1 MDIAKRLEQEHSLT
15 LTNAII
21 KYVGDDKQR
30 FKELMTVFLNGEY
43 RITQR
48 AAWPMSYIAI
58 DHPKLIYPYLDRLI
72 KLLTRPGNHPAIP
85 RNILR
90 FFQEIEIPEKHEGAL
105 VDACFK
111 LIVSAESPIA
121 VKAFAITVASG
132 ICKKYPE
139 LKQELTLH
147 LEHMQNYPMTAAIK
161 VRIRNALK
169 LLNS

>member
-21 KYVGDDKQR
+21 KYVGDDKKK
-30 FKELMTVFLNGEY
+30 FKVLMDIFLKSEY
-43 RITQR
+43 RLTQR

-58 DHPKLIYPYLDRLI
+58 QHPKLIYPYLNKLI
-72 KLLTRPGNHPAIP
+72 KLLSKQGNHPAIP

-105 VDACFK
+105 VEACFK
-111 LIVSAESPIA
+111 LIVSADSPIA
-121 VKAFAITVASG
+121 VKAFAITVATV

-139 LKQELTLH
+139 LKNELRLH

-161 VRIRNALK
+161 VRIKKALK
-169 LLNS
+169 DL

>member
-21 KYVGDDKQR
+21 KYVGEDKQR
-30 FKELMTVFLNGEY
+30 FKQLMTVFLNGEY
-43 RITQR
+43 RMTQR

-58 DHPKLIYPYLDRLI
+58 DHPKLIYPYLKRLI
-72 KLLTRPGNHPAIP
+72 TLLNKPGNHPAIP

-90 FFQEIEIPEKHEGAL
+90 FFQEIDIPEKHEGPL

-139 LKQELTLH
+139 LKQELILH

-169 LLNS
+169 ILNN

>member
-21 KYVGDDKQR
+21 KYIGDDKKR
-30 FKELMTVFLNGEY
+30 FKELMDVFLNGEY

-48 AAWPMSYIAI
+48 AAWPMSYVAI
-58 DHPKLIYPYLDRLI
+58 EHPKLIYPYLDRLI
-72 KLLTRPGNHPAIP
+72 KKLNAPNNHPAIP

-90 FFQEIEIPEKHEGAL
+90 FFQEIEIPEKQEGPL

-111 LIVSAESPIA
+111 LIVSAESAIA

-139 LKQELTLH
+139 LKRELRLH

-169 LLNS
+169 LLNT

>member
-21 KYVGDDKQR
+21 KYIGDDKKR
-30 FKELMTVFLNGEY
+30 FKELMDVFLKSDF
-43 RITQR
+43 RATQR
-48 AAWPMSYIAI
+48 AAWPMSYVAI
-58 DHPKLIYPYLDRLI
+58 ENPKLIYPYLSKLI
-72 KLLTRPGNHPAIP
+72 KKLTEPGNHLAIP

-90 FFQEIEIPEKHEGAL
+90 FCQEITIPEKHEGEL

-111 LIVSAESPIA
+111 LIVSAESPVA

-139 LKQELTLH
+139 LKRELRLH

-161 VRIRNALK
+161 VRIRNAFK
-169 LLNS
+169 VLNA

>member
-1 MDIAKRLEQEHSLT
+1 MDIAKRLEREHSLT
-15 LTNAII
+15 LTKAVI
-21 KYVGDDKQR
+21 KYVGDDKKR
-30 FKELMTVFLNGEY
+30 FKELMTVFLNSEY
-43 RITQR
+43 RIMQR

-58 DHPKLIYPYLDRLI
+58 DHPKLIYPYLERLI
-72 KLLTRPGNHPAIP
+72 TLLNKPGNHPAIP

-90 FFQEIEIPEKHEGAL
+90 FFQEIDIPEKHEGAL

-121 VKAFAITVASG
+121 VKAFAITVASA

-139 LKQELTLH
+139 LKRELILH
-147 LEHMQNYPMTAAIK
+147 LQHMQNYPMTAAIK

-169 LLNS
+169 FLNN

>member
-1 MDIAKRLEQEHSLT
+1 MDIAKRLEREHSLT
-15 LTNAII
+15 LTKAVI
-21 KYVGDDKQR
+21 KYVGDDKKR
-30 FKELMTVFLNGEY
+30 FKELMTVFLNSEY
-43 RITQR
+43 RIMQR

-58 DHPKLIYPYLDRLI
+58 DHPKLIYPYLERLI
-72 KLLTRPGNHPAIP
+72 TLLNKPGNHPAIP

-90 FFQEIEIPEKHEGAL
+90 FFQEIDIPEKHEGAL

-121 VKAFAITVASG
+121 VKAFAITVASA

-139 LKQELTLH
+139 LKRELILH
-147 LEHMQNYPMTAAIK
+147 LQHMQNYPMTAAIE

-169 LLNS
+169 FLNN